1 MAQAQLTAFTAVK
14 GGVAATTAIA
24 GASTAV
30 VASIS
35 TTPVPNVRVYNSGT
49 GICFVAFGPTGS
61 VTVAVSTGI
70 PIKGGATVIL
80 GCSRQTGIAVICPT
94 GGSGTVYVTPGE
106 GGIGEA

>member
-1 MAQAQLTAFTAVK
+1 MAQAQLTAFTASK
-14 GGVAATTAIA
+14 GGAATTTAISA
-24 GASTAV
+24 TSTAT
-30 VASIS
+30 VAAIS
-35 TTPVPNVRVYNSGT
+35 VTPVPNVRIYNSGT

-61 VTVAVSTGI
+61 VAAAVSTGI

-80 GCSRQTGIAVICPT
+80 GCLRQTGISVICPS